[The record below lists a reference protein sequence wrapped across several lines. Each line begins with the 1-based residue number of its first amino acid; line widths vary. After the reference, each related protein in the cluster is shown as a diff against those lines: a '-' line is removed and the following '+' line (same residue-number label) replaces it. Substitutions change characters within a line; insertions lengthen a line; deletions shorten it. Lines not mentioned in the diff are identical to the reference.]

1 MSGVVRLV
9 RRGWLDVAA
18 LIVAII
24 VFVVPFIFIVF
35 TAGKERLEASRLDF
49 SVPSAWQLLEN
60 VQEVIGTRNNMM
72 LTAMR
77 NSLVL
82 TVASVALIVL
92 FSAMVGFVLHRR
104 RDRAGS
110 LVSALMLA
118 GLIIPPAIVP
128 TIYVLQAIGLF
139 KTLFG
144 LILVETAFLMPFAV
158 IIFRTF
164 MSAIP
169 RELDEAAMIDG
180 ASSRT
185 IFFRIV
191 LPLLRPA
198 VITVIVVSSI
208 AVYNDFVNPLYFL
221 PGNDNATAQLTLF
234 TFQSQFNTRWNL
246 LFADVLL
253 ITIPPL
259 IMFVFFQRQI
269 VSGMAAGAVKG

>member
-1 MSGVVRLV
+1 MSLVRLV
-9 RRGWLDVAA
+9 RRGWLDVVA
-18 LIVAII
+18 LLVAII
-24 VFVVPFIFIVF
+24 VFVVPFMFIVV
-35 TAGKERLEASRLDF
+35 TAGKDRLEASQLDF
-49 SVPSAWQLLEN
+49 TLPTAWQLLEN
-60 VQEVIGTRNNMM
+60 FQEVIGTRNNLM

-82 TVASVALIVL
+82 TVASVTLIVL
-92 FSAMVGFVLHRR
+92 LSAMVGFVLHRR
-104 RDRAGS
+104 RDRVGS

-139 KTLFG
+139 KTLLG

-164 MSAIP
+164 MTAIP

-259 IMFVFFQRQI
+259 IMFIFFQRQI

>member
-1 MSGVVRLV
+1 MKAARVV
-9 RRGWLDVAA
+9 RRGLFEGGV
-18 LIVAII
+18 LLVAIV
-24 VFVVPFIFIVF
+24 VFVIPFVFILL
-35 TAGKERLEASRLDF
+35 TAAKERVEAARLDF
-49 SVPSAWQLLEN
+49 TFPTHWQLLEN
-60 VQEVIGTRNNMM
+60 IQEVIGTRDNLMV
-72 LTAMR
+72 TAMR

-82 TVASVALIVL
+82 TVASVTLIVL
-92 FSAMVGFVLHRR
+92 LSAMVGFVLQRR
-104 RDRAGS
+104 RDRVGRLVGS
-110 LVSALMLA
+110 LMLA
-118 GLIIPPAIVP
+118 GLIIPPSIVP
-128 TIYVLQAIGLF
+128 TIYVLQALGLF
-139 KTLFG
+139 KTLLG

-164 MSAIP
+164 MTAIP

-185 IFFRIV
+185 IFFRVI

-234 TFQSQFNTRWNL
+234 TFQSQFTTRWNL

-259 IMFVFFQRQI
+259 IMFMFFQRQI
-269 VSGMAAGAVKG
+269 VSGMATGAVKG